1 MIEDD
6 MAIRDLVYRYADAVC
21 RRDEAAWADTW
32 ADDGLWCLPG
42 APAARGK
49 EAIVALWVGAMAGF
63 PFVAQIV
70 NYGTL
75 QIDGDRASGR
85 WYLTENIKFVD
96 GGGMH
101 NIGTYQDKYVKT
113 ADGWKFSE
121 RHYAIL
127 YNDEGKGDMS
137 GTSNPY
143 PELIE

>member
-85 WYLTENIKFVD
+85 WYLTEDIKFAD

-101 NIGTYQDKYVKT
+101 NISTYQDKYVKT